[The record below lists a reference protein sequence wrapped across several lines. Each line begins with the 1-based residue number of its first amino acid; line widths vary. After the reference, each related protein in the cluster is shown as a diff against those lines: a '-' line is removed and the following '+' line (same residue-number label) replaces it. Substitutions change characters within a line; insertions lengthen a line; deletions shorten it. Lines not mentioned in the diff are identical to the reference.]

1 MATPIIFPIVEDI
14 NATTI
19 ALTGDKSKLIKY
31 HSNAYA
37 KMEIHSNVAL
47 NDDMY
52 IIRNGNETV
61 YGYEGT
67 FYNVESNEFKFSC
80 EDSEGNVGT
89 ATHKA
94 TMVNYKKLT
103 CNIEKC
109 SIDGSGSA
117 VLVCSGSFF
126 NGSFGAKDNT
136 LTVKFWLRSSTSD
149 FGWRTI
155 TGTKNIKIEGNYYS
169 VTAPASGLNYQD
181 EYTVTFEISDKLST
195 VTAES
200 KVNGVPLFHWGK
212 DNFQFEVPV
221 KFNST
226 EETNIKGDLR
236 LKGSGNYGNTL
247 YFGDST
253 CCYLKEETDDILTIY
268 AKQINLTHNTSF
280 PVQINGNNVYGSW
293 MPTLYPSAVSSYDVR
308 KGWYQ
313 RLGNVVTIGWQI
325 KANIRSSYHTTTVEI
340 SGAPFVPAY
349 AAFGGGV
356 AYNLLVPTGF
366 IFEGWALSPNSD
378 GTAGIITARLQPSE
392 SNGNLTISSTSWYP
406 SGGGQ
411 VTLAGTICFTTS

>member
-14 NATTI
+14 NATTF

-136 LTVKFWLRSSTSD
+136 LTVRFWLRSSTSD

-155 TGTKNIKIEGNYYS
+155 TGTANIQIEGNYYS

-221 KFNST
+221 IFNST
-226 EETNIKGDLR
+226 AEMNIKGDLR
-236 LKGSGNYGNTL
+236 LKGSENFGNTL
-247 YFGDST
+247 YFGDSLG
-253 CCYLKEETDDILTIY
+253 CYLKEEIDDILTIK
-268 AKQINLTHNTSF
+268 AKQINLLHNTGF
-280 PVQINGNNVYGSW
+280 PVQINGNNVSGAWIPS
-293 MPTLYPSAVSSYDVR
+293 LSSSAVSSYDRDAR

-313 RLGNVVTIGWQI
+313 RLDDVVTIGWLI
-325 KANIRSSYHTTTVEI
+325 KANINPGYHTTTVEI

-356 AYNLLVPTGF
+356 AYNLLVPTGV
-366 IFEGWALSPNSD
+366 IFEGWSIGKD
-378 GTAGIITARLQPSE
+378 RKITARLQPSE

-411 VTLAGTICFTTS
+411 VTLAGTICYMM